1 MDKTT
6 FTFNVRD
13 MVEIAMLCALAI
25 VLDRFLKIPLGPTGG
40 SLNLSMVPIFFINL
54 RHGWFK
60 GFIAGGFVYGLITC
74 LLDGYGM
81 ACYPLEYFV
90 AFGASAVLGIF
101 ARYINNN
108 FDNKKGII
116 ISHLLVVLSVA
127 VWATIRF
134 FAASIDSVILYEYTW
149 EAAFIYN
156 LTYVYFSAIA
166 VAVVTCGL
174 LYLIVKLNKMYP
186 TSYLKNKK

>member
-1 MDKTT
+1 MDKKT
-6 FTFNVRD
+6 FTFDVRD

-60 GFIAGGFVYGLITC
+60 GFVAGGLIYGLITC

-81 ACYPLEYFV
+81 ACYPLDYLV
-90 AFGASAVLGIF
+90 AFGASGVLGVF

-108 FDNKKGII
+108 FDSKKGIV
-116 ISHLLVVLSVA
+116 ISHLLVIACVA

-186 TSYLKNKK
+186 TNYLKHKK

>member
-60 GFIAGGFVYGLITC
+60 GFIAGGLVYGLITC

>member
-1 MDKTT
+1 MDKKT
-6 FTFNVRD
+6 FTFDVRD

-60 GFIAGGFVYGLITC
+60 GFVAGGLIYGLITC

-81 ACYPLEYFV
+81 ACYPLEYLV
-90 AFGASAVLGIF
+90 AFGASGVLGVF

-108 FDNKKGII
+108 FESKKGIV
-116 ISHLLVVLSVA
+116 ISHLLVIACVA

-149 EAAFIYN
+149 KAAFIYN

-186 TSYLKNKK
+186 TNYLKHKK

>member
-1 MDKTT
+1 MDKKT
-6 FTFNVRD
+6 FTFDVRD

-40 SLNLSMVPIFFINL
+40 SLNLSMIPIFFINL

-60 GFIAGGFVYGLITC
+60 GFVAGGLIYGLITC

-81 ACYPLEYFV
+81 ACYPLEYLV
-90 AFGASAVLGIF
+90 AFGASGVLGVF

-108 FDNKKGII
+108 FDSKKGIV
-116 ISHLLVVLSVA
+116 ISHLLVIACVA

-186 TSYLKNKK
+186 TNYLKHKK

>member
-1 MDKTT
+1 MDKKT
-6 FTFNVRD
+6 FTFDVRD

-40 SLNLSMVPIFFINL
+40 SLNLSMVPIFFVNL

-60 GFIAGGFVYGLITC
+60 GFVAGGLIFGLITC

-90 AFGASAVLGIF
+90 AFGASGVLGVF
-101 ARYINNN
+101 SRYINNN
-108 FDNKKGII
+108 FDSKKGIV
-116 ISHLLVVLSVA
+116 ISHLLVVACVA
-127 VWATIRF
+127 IWATIRF

-149 EAAFIYN
+149 EAAFVYN
-156 LTYVYFSAIA
+156 LPYVYFSAIA

-186 TSYLKNKK
+186 TNYLKNKK

>member
-1 MDKTT
+1 MDKKT
-6 FTFNVRD
+6 FTFDVRD

-60 GFIAGGFVYGLITC
+60 GFVAGGLIYGLITC

-81 ACYPLEYFV
+81 ACYPLEYLV
-90 AFGASAVLGIF
+90 AFGASGVLGVF

-108 FDNKKGII
+108 FDSKKGIV
-116 ISHLLVVLSVA
+116 ISHLLVISCVA

-186 TSYLKNKK
+186 TNYLKHKK

>member
-1 MDKTT
+1 MDKKT
-6 FTFNVRD
+6 FTFDVRD

-60 GFIAGGFVYGLITC
+60 GFVAGGLIYGLITC

-81 ACYPLEYFV
+81 ACYPLEYLV
-90 AFGASAVLGIF
+90 AFGASGVLGVF

-108 FDNKKGII
+108 FDSKKGIV
-116 ISHLLVVLSVA
+116 ISHLLVIACVA

-186 TSYLKNKK
+186 TNYLKHKK

>member
-1 MDKTT
+1 MDKKT
-6 FTFNVRD
+6 FTFDVRD

-60 GFIAGGFVYGLITC
+60 GFVAGGLIYGLITC

-90 AFGASAVLGIF
+90 AFGASGVLGVF

-108 FDNKKGII
+108 FDSKKGIV
-116 ISHLLVVLSVA
+116 ISHLLVIACVA

-186 TSYLKNKK
+186 TNYLKHKK

>member
-60 GFIAGGFVYGLITC
+60 GFIAGGLVYGLITC

-174 LYLIVKLNKMYP
+174 LYLIIKLNKMYP